1 MQATGARQT
10 PIYQSTAYVFRDAE
24 HAAEMAERQRIRAAD
39 LLEDGVVD
47 RVIPERPN
55 AADEPTEFSRR
66 VGLAVSDALAEL
78 SLIPDSIR
86 ISRRLDR
93 YRFLGGR

>member
-1 MQATGARQT
+1 
-10 PIYQSTAYVFRDAE
+10 
-24 HAAEMAERQRIRAAD
+24 
-39 LLEDGVVD
+39 
-47 RVIPERPN
+47 
-55 AADEPTEFSRR
+55 

>member
-1 MQATGARQT
+1 M
-10 PIYQSTAYVFRDAE
+10 YRDTD
-24 HAAEMAERQRIRAAD
+24 HAAELAERQRIRAAD
-39 LLEDGVVD
+39 LLADGIVD

-55 AADEPTEFSRR
+55 AAAEPTEFSRR

-78 SLIPDSIR
+78 SLIPDPIR

-93 YRFLGGR
+93 YRFLGGRA